1 MKVTVL
7 GGSPKGE
14 TSVTMQYVEF
24 LKTNFSEHEFAI
36 HQPAF
41 NIAAL
46 EKEKTKFDPIMNDV
60 RDAGLVLWA
69 FPLYVFTIC
78 SQYQRFIELIEEN
91 GRAESFRGKYAAAL
105 STSIHFFDHTAHN
118 YIRAVSDDLGMNFTG
133 SFSAHMNDLLDAKM
147 RKNLI
152 LFFENSLSMAR
163 AQVPVTHAYS
173 PIRREAVVYTPGALP
188 AAIDSGGKKVVIV
201 TDGNEGNTGKMIKRL
216 SAAFQPLPELVDISA
231 LDIKG
236 GCLGC
241 LKCGPANV
249 CSYTDKDAFIEMFR
263 EKIMKADIIFY
274 AGAMKGRHLSSR
286 WKMFFD
292 RSFFNTHQ
300 RALPGKQLAF
310 LISGPLSQN
319 FNLREILTA
328 YAEWQNANLVDIV
341 TDEKPENI
349 DAAISNLA
357 EKAVEFSGKGYL
369 KPVTFLGFAGMKVFR
384 DDVYSDLRVVFRAD
398 HRVYKKTG
406 VFDFPQNKP
415 FKNFMLAVMSGIIGI
430 PWVTKKV
437 TGNFKKIMIMPY
449 RGVIKLKIR
458 DAKEAG
464 Q

>member
-1 MKVTVL
+1 MKITVL

-14 TSVTMQYVEF
+14 TSVTMQYVGF
-24 LKTNFSEHEFAI
+24 LRVNFPEHEFVV

-41 NIAAL
+41 NIAAV
-46 EKEKTKFDPIMNDV
+46 ERDRGKFNLIMDDI
-60 RDAGLVLWA
+60 RASGLVLWA
-69 FPLYVFTIC
+69 FPLYVFTVC

-91 GRAESFRGKYAAAL
+91 GCAGAFNGKYSAAL

-118 YIRAVSDDLGMNFTG
+118 YIRAISDDLGMNFTG
-133 SFSAHMNDLLDAKM
+133 SFSAHMNDLLKAEM
-147 RKNLI
+147 RNNLVT
-152 LFFENSLSMAR
+152 FFENAVSTALAR
-163 AQVPVTHAYS
+163 VPVTKA
-173 PIRREAVVYTPGALP
+173 YTPVKLESAVYNPGAP
-188 AAIDSGGKKVVIV
+188 SSPHDAGGKKIVIV
-201 TDGNEGNTGKMIKRL
+201 TDENDGNMGKMINRL
-216 SAAFQPLPELVDISA
+216 CSAIQPAPEIVDIKA

-249 CSYTDKDAFIEMFR
+249 CSYTGKDAFVETYR
-263 EKIMKADIIFY
+263 EKIMKADIVVY
-274 AGAMKGRHLSSR
+274 AGAMKGRYLSSR

-300 RALPGKQLAF
+300 RSLAGKQLAF

-328 YAEWQNANLVDIV
+328 FAEWQNANLVDII
-341 TDEKPENI
+341 TDETAENI
-349 DAAISNLA
+349 DASIDNLA
-357 EKAVEFSGKGYL
+357 GKLLEFSEKGYL

-384 DDVYSDLRVVFRAD
+384 DDIYSELRVVFQAD

-415 FKNFMLAVMSGIIGI
+415 FKNIMLAVMSGIIGI
-430 PWVTKKV
+430 PWVSKKIM
-437 TGNFKKIMIMPY
+437 GNFKKMMIMPY

-458 DAKEAG
+458 DIGKTV
-464 Q
+464 